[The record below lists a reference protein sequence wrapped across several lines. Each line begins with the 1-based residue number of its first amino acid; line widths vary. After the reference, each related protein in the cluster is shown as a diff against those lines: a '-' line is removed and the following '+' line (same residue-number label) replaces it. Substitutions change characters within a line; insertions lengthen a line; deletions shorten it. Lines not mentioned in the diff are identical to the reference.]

1 MSVFLDEKTG
11 KWYFYGRYPKGHPKA
26 GRWYKKRGFTTPK
39 RAEKAEKEFRAN
51 WLDEK
56 NNVIPTITFQEL
68 IKEFMVYQQKK
79 VKESTTKSD
88 KHIYR
93 KINGRIGHIHLSNIN
108 KKLLQEYID
117 ELDQTY
123 SKNYVER
130 IYYAIQKALS
140 YAKFKGYIQANYIKQ
155 VEISARKDEI
165 KKDIEYW
172 ELDEF
177 ETFINSVD
185 EIQWKTIFIV
195 FYWMGIRRGELMGL
209 SPSDIDMKE
218 KTMRIHYQYS
228 VKTLKR
234 TTPKSKNSIRTIT
247 MPDEVVKQLEI
258 YIARLKAFG
267 TYDETS
273 TSLYLFGGVLP
284 ISATTF
290 DRRLK
295 YYINQVNKNEQL
307 ITPITL
313 HGFRH
318 SHASYLINNMKDN
331 YSIYDIAKRLGDT
344 VNTILSTYAHWFK
357 GADRKMVDMINNI
370 QGKEKPVR
378 QAKNDDYERLKM
390 LKELYDTGILTDDEF
405 TAKKKQILNI

>member
-1 MSVFLDEKTG
+1 
-11 KWYFYGRYPKGHPKA
+11 
-26 GRWYKKRGFTTPK
+26 
-39 RAEKAEKEFRAN
+39 
-51 WLDEK
+51 
-56 NNVIPTITFQEL
+56 
-68 IKEFMVYQQKK
+68 
-79 VKESTTKSD
+79 
-88 KHIYR
+88 
-93 KINGRIGHIHLSNIN
+93 
-108 KKLLQEYID
+108 
-117 ELDQTY
+117 
-123 SKNYVER
+123 
-130 IYYAIQKALS
+130 
-140 YAKFKGYIQANYIKQ
+140 
-155 VEISARKDEI
+155 
-165 KKDIEYW
+165 
-172 ELDEF
+172 
-177 ETFINSVD
+177 
-185 EIQWKTIFIV
+185 
-195 FYWMGIRRGELMGL
+195 MGIRRGELMGL

-370 QGKEKPVR
+370 QGKEKHVR